1 MAHVAG
7 LLASAVVSAVGN
19 KLGSAIGDEVT
30 MLCNFK
36 DDLKDMKDTLQYMEA
51 ALKDAERR
59 SVSEELVRLWLN
71 QLKNAAYDISY
82 MLDEFQA
89 NSEPASRKM
98 IGKLD
103 CFAIAPKITMAYK
116 MKKMRGQLRKIKEDH
131 ESFKFTYDNSSLI
144 NVHQFPDPRETTSNV
159 IESLIIGRDRD
170 MMNALSLLSKN
181 DNNKEDTIVLPICGL
196 GGIGK
201 TTLAQLVFN
210 DAKFKDYDHRV
221 WVYVSQVFDL
231 KKIGNSIISQLLEK
245 GSENLDTLQLISQRL
260 KHLLEDKK
268 TLLVLDD
275 LWEADNSQ
283 LNQLKLMLNVSSK
296 MQVLVTTRNI
306 DIARKFCTVEPY
318 MLDLLDND
326 MCWRIIKQNS
336 GFESRSDKEQVEPV
350 GQKIARKCGGLPLA
364 AQALGFLLSGM
375 DLSDWKAMCNSDIW
389 DEPFSDSTVL
399 PSLKLSYNTL
409 TPYLR
414 LCFAYCGIF
423 PKGHNISKD
432 ALIQQWI
439 SLGFIEPSNNFSAI
453 QLGEKYVRQ
462 FLGMSFLQHSKWCMP
477 YAKTIFTMH
486 DLVHDLARSVI
497 TEELVVFDTEIASG
511 ARRKEYCR
519 YASLTNCNISDYL
532 KARKMSTI
540 FPPKLRAMHFTD
552 CEYHGGAFS
561 FPKCLRVLDLSG
573 CSITEFPSALGQLKQ
588 LEFLIAPK
596 LQDRQFP
603 ESITRLSKLRYLN
616 LNGPNKI
623 SAIPSSVGK
632 LGSLAHLDLS
642 YCTSVEVIP
651 ETLGSLQNLQTL
663 DLSGC
668 VQLES
673 LPESLGSLKNL
684 QTLNLSRCQKLESL
698 PESLGNLKN
707 LQTLDLSF
715 CKKLKSLRK
724 SIGSLQNLQTLHLS
738 HCFHLKSLP
747 KSLGS
752 LQNLQT
758 LNPSMCINLKSLPM
772 SLGRLKNLQ
781 TFNLRECVQ
790 LESLPESLGSLKNL
804 QTLDLSYCQKLE
816 SLPESLGSLKNLQT
830 LDLTYCQKLESLPK
844 SLGSLKNLQTL
855 NLKNCVQL
863 ESLPESLGSLKNLQ
877 TLNLSRCQKLESLP
891 ESLGSLKNLQT
902 LTLSGCY
909 RIMSLPKSLENLKII
924 GRD

>member
-1 MAHVAG
+1 
-7 LLASAVVSAVGN
+7 
-19 KLGSAIGDEVT
+19 
-30 MLCNFK
+30 MLCSFK

-59 SVSEELVRLWLN
+59 SVTEELVRLWLKR
-71 QLKNAAYDISY
+71 LKNAAYDISY

-116 MKKMRGQLRKIKEDH
+116 MKKMRGQLRKIREDH
-131 ESFKFTYDNSSLI
+131 ESFKFTHDISSLI
-144 NVHQFPDPRETTSNV
+144 NVHQLPDPRETTSNV
-159 IESLIIGRDRD
+159 VESLIIGRDRD
-170 MMNALSLLSKN
+170 RMNVVSLLSSN
-181 DNNKEDTIVLPICGL
+181 NNKECSTVLPICGL

-201 TTLAQLVFN
+201 TTLAQLAFN
-210 DAKFKDYDHRV
+210 DAQFKDYNHRI

-231 KKIGNSIISQLLEK
+231 KKIGNSIISQVLGK
-245 GSENLDTLQLISQRL
+245 GSQNLDTRQLIDQRL
-260 KHLLEDKK
+260 KDLLRNKK
-268 TLLVLDD
+268 TLIVLDD
-275 LWEADNSQ
+275 LWETDYFQ
-283 LNQLKLMLNVSSK
+283 LDQLKLMLNVSSK
-296 MQVLVTTRNI
+296 MKVLVTTRSI
-306 DIARKFCTVEPY
+306 DIARKICTVEPY
-318 MLDLLDND
+318 MLGLLDND

-336 GFESRSDKEQVEPV
+336 GFESRADKAQVEPI
-350 GQKIARKCGGLPLA
+350 GQKIAKKCGGLPLA

-432 ALIQQWI
+432 DLIQQWI
-439 SLGFIEPSNNFSAI
+439 ALGFIEPSNNFSAI

-462 FLGMSFLQHSKWCMP
+462 FLGMSFLQHSKLTKRS
-477 YAKTIFTMH
+477 AKTVFTMH

-497 TEELVVFDTEIASG
+497 TEELVVFDAEIARN

-519 YASLTNCNISDYL
+519 YESVTNCNISDYI

-552 CEYHGGAFS
+552 CEFHGGTFS

-588 LEFLIAPK
+588 LEVLIALK
-596 LQDRQFP
+596 LQDRRFP
-603 ESITRLSKLRYLN
+603 ESITQLSKLRYLN
-616 LNGPNKI
+616 LNGSDKI
-623 SAIPSSVGK
+623 SAIPSWVSK
-632 LGSLAHLDLS
+632 LKSIVHLDLS
-642 YCTSVEVIP
+642 ACISVEVIP
-651 ETLGSLQNLQTL
+651 ESLGSLKNLQTL
-663 DLSGC
+663 DLSVCKKLESLPESLGSLNNLQTLDLSQC
-668 VQLES
+668 WKLESLPESLGSLKNLQKLNLKDCQKEPLPESLGSLENLQTLDLSQSWELES

-684 QTLNLSRCQKLESL
+684 QTLDLPGFNKLETL
-698 PESLGNLKN
+698 PESLGSLENLH
-707 LQTLDLSF
+707 TLDLSQ
-715 CKKLKSLRK
+715 CW
-724 SIGSLQNLQTLHLS
+724 N
-738 HCFHLKSLP
+738 
-747 KSLGS
+747 
-752 LQNLQT
+752 
-758 LNPSMCINLKSLPM
+758 
-772 SLGRLKNLQ
+772 
-781 TFNLRECVQ
+781 

-804 QTLDLSYCQKLE
+804 QTLDLSRCNILESLPKSLGSLENLQTLNLSMCWKLE

-830 LDLTYCQKLESLPK
+830 LDLSGCQKLESFPE
-844 SLGSLKNLQTL
+844 SLGSLENLQTL
-855 NLKNCVQL
+855 DLSQCWEL

-877 TLNLSRCQKLESLP
+877 TLDLSGYNKLESLPEGLGSLKNLQTLDLSWCEKLESLP
-891 ESLGSLKNLQT
+891 ESLGNLA
-902 LTLSGCY
+902 G
-909 RIMSLPKSLENLKII
+909 NLKII
-924 GRD
+924 RRRF